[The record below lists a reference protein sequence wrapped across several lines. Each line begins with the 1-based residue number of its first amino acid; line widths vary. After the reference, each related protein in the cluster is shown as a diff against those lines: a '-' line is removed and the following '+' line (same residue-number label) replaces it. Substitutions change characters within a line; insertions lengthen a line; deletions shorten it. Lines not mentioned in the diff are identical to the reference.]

1 MRRNLGFTLIEVLVA
16 LGLMALLG
24 LMSWRGLDTLL
35 RTREATQ
42 SRTDQVSLVQ
52 VSLGQWR
59 ADLNSQMALPGLLGD
74 NSLMWNGS
82 LLRILRRST
91 TPMAD
96 GGDAGM
102 QVVAWTLR
110 EGFWRRWQSPQI
122 RSRAELEQAWS
133 MAALWGQNP
142 SAEMLQQ
149 EVKLMPLTGWQL
161 FYFRD
166 KAWTNPLS
174 SAGAGTADNLLKSP
188 DAVQLLLQ
196 LNTKDKLMLDWVR
209 PAFSPKQP

>member
-42 SRTDQVSLVQ
+42 SRTDQVALVQ
-52 VSLGQWR
+52 TSLGQWR
-59 ADLNSQMALPGLLGD
+59 ADLNSQMALPGMLGD
-74 NSLMWNGS
+74 NSMMWNGS
-82 LLRILRRST
+82 VLRILRRSSN
-91 TPMAD
+91 PMAD

-110 EGFWRRWQSPQI
+110 EGFWRRWQSAPI
-122 RSRAELEQAWS
+122 ENRSELEQAWL
-133 MAALWGQNP
+133 MADLWGQNP
-142 SAEMLQQ
+142 STELLQQ
-149 EVKLMPLTGWQL
+149 EVKLMPLSGWQL

-166 KAWTNPLS
+166 NAWTNPLS
-174 SAGAGTADNLLKSP
+174 SSGVGTADKLLKSP

-196 LNTKDKLMLDWVR
+196 LNTKDKLTLDWVR
-209 PAFSPKQP
+209 PAFNPKRP

>member
-1 MRRNLGFTLIEVLVA
+1 MRRAAGFTLIEVLVA

-24 LMSWRGLDTLL
+24 LLSWRGLDTLL
-35 RTREATQ
+35 RTREVTQ
-42 SRTDQVSLVQ
+42 SRIDSVALVQ

-59 ADLNSQMALPGLLGD
+59 ADLNAQMVLPSLLGD
-74 NSLMWNGS
+74 NSLDWNGKVV
-82 LLRILRRST
+82 RILRRSS

-110 EGFWRRWQSPQI
+110 EGFWRRWQSPDI
-122 RSRAELEQAWS
+122 RSRAALEQAWA

-142 SAEMLQQ
+142 STELLQQ
-149 EVKLMPLTGWQL
+149 EVKLMPLVAWQL

-166 KAWTNPLS
+166 NAWSNPLS
-174 SAGAGTADNLLKSP
+174 SAGAATADNLLKNP
-188 DAVQLLLQ
+188 DAVELVLQ
-196 LNTKDKLMLDWVR
+196 RNAADKLTLDWVR
-209 PAFSPKQP
+209 PAFNPKQP

>member
-1 MRRNLGFTLIEVLVA
+1 MRRNAGFTLIEVLVA

-24 LMSWRGLDTLL
+24 LLSWRGLDTLL

-42 SRTDQVSLVQ
+42 LRTNQVALVQ

-59 ADLNSQMALPGLLGD
+59 ADLNAQMALPGLLGD
-74 NSLMWNGS
+74 NSLIWNGS
-82 LLRILRRST
+82 VLRILRRSN

-110 EGFWRRWQSPQI
+110 EGFWRRWQSPPI

-142 SAEMLQQ
+142 NTELLQQ

-161 FYFRD
+161 FYFRE

-174 SAGAGTADNLLKSP
+174 SSGAGTADNLLKSP

-196 LNTKDKLMLDWVR
+196 LNTTDKLMLDWVR
-209 PAFSPKQP
+209 PAFNPNRP

>member
-42 SRTDQVSLVQ
+42 SRTNQVALVQ
-52 VSLGQWR
+52 TSLGQWR
-59 ADLNSQMALPGLLGD
+59 ADLNSQMALPGMLGD
-74 NSLMWNGS
+74 NSMMWNGS
-82 LLRILRRST
+82 VLRILRRSSN
-91 TPMAD
+91 PMAD

-110 EGFWRRWQSPQI
+110 EGFWRRWQSAPI
-122 RSRAELEQAWS
+122 ENRTELEQAWL
-133 MAALWGQNP
+133 MADLWGQNP
-142 SAEMLQQ
+142 STELLQQ
-149 EVKLMPLTGWQL
+149 EVKLMPLNGWQL

-166 KAWTNPLS
+166 NAWTNPLS
-174 SAGAGTADNLLKSP
+174 SSGVGTADKLLKSP

-196 LNTKDKLMLDWVR
+196 LNAKDKLTLDWVR
-209 PAFSPKQP
+209 PAFNPKRP

>member
-1 MRRNLGFTLIEVLVA
+1 MRRHVGFTLIEVLVA

-24 LMSWRGLDTLL
+24 LLSWRGLDTLL

-42 SRTDQVSLVQ
+42 LRTDQVALVQ

-59 ADLNSQMALPGLLGD
+59 ADLNAQMALPGLLGD
-74 NSLMWNGS
+74 NSLIWNGS
-82 LLRILRRST
+82 VLRILRRSN

-96 GGDAGM
+96 GGDTGM

-122 RSRAELEQAWS
+122 RSRAELEEAWS

-142 SAEMLQQ
+142 STELLKQ

-161 FYFRD
+161 FYFRE

-174 SAGAGTADNLLKSP
+174 SSGAGTADKLLKSP

-196 LNTKDKLMLDWVR
+196 LNTQDKLMLDWVR
-209 PAFSPKQP
+209 PAFNPNRP

>member
-1 MRRNLGFTLIEVLVA
+1 MRRELGFTLIEVLVA

-42 SRTDQVSLVQ
+42 SRTDQVALVQ
-52 VSLGQWR
+52 TSLGQWR
-59 ADLNSQMALPGLLGD
+59 ADLNAQMALPGMLGD

-82 LLRILRRST
+82 VLRILRRST
-91 TPMAD
+91 NPKTD

-110 EGFWRRWQSPQI
+110 EGFWRRWQSAPI
-122 RSRAELEQAWS
+122 ENRTELEQAWL
-133 MAALWGQNP
+133 MADLWGQNP
-142 SAEMLQQ
+142 STELLQQ
-149 EVKLMPLTGWQL
+149 EVKLMPLSGWQL

-166 KAWTNPLS
+166 NAWTNPLS
-174 SAGAGTADNLLKSP
+174 SSGVGTADKLLKSP

-196 LNTKDKLMLDWVR
+196 LNAKDKLTLDWVR
-209 PAFSPKQP
+209 PAFNPKRP

>member
-1 MRRNLGFTLIEVLVA
+1 MRRKLGFTLIEVLVA

-42 SRTDQVSLVQ
+42 SRTDQVALVQ
-52 VSLGQWR
+52 TSLGQWR
-59 ADLNSQMALPGLLGD
+59 ADLNAQMALPGMLGD

-82 LLRILRRST
+82 VLRILRRST
-91 TPMAD
+91 NPMTD

-110 EGFWRRWQSPQI
+110 EGFWRRWQSAPI
-122 RSRAELEQAWS
+122 ENRTELEQAWL
-133 MAALWGQNP
+133 MADLWGQNP
-142 SAEMLQQ
+142 STELLQQ
-149 EVKLMPLTGWQL
+149 EVKLMPLSGWQL

-166 KAWTNPLS
+166 NAWTNPLS
-174 SAGAGTADNLLKSP
+174 SSGVGTADKLLKSP

-196 LNTKDKLMLDWVR
+196 LNAKDKLTLDWVR
-209 PAFSPKQP
+209 PAFNPKRP

>member
-1 MRRNLGFTLIEVLVA
+1 MRRHVGFTLIEVLVA

-24 LMSWRGLDTLL
+24 LLSWRGLDTLL

-42 SRTDQVSLVQ
+42 LRTDQVALVQ

-166 KAWTNPLS
+166 KALS
-174 SAGAGTADNLLKSP
+174 RK
-188 DAVQLLLQ
+188 
-196 LNTKDKLMLDWVR
+196 
-209 PAFSPKQP
+209 

>member
-42 SRTDQVSLVQ
+42 SRTNQVALVQ
-52 VSLGQWR
+52 TSLGQWR
-59 ADLNSQMALPGLLGD
+59 ADLNSQLALPGMLGD
-74 NSLMWNGS
+74 NSMMWNGS
-82 LLRILRRST
+82 VLRILRRSSN
-91 TPMAD
+91 PMAD

-122 RSRAELEQAWS
+122 RSRAELEEAWS

-142 SAEMLQQ
+142 STELLKQ

-161 FYFRD
+161 FYFRE

-174 SAGAGTADNLLKSP
+174 SSGAGTADKLLKSP

-196 LNTKDKLMLDWVR
+196 LNTQDKLMLDWVR
-209 PAFSPKQP
+209 PAFNPNRP

>member
-1 MRRNLGFTLIEVLVA
+1 MRRKLGFTLIEVLVA

-42 SRTDQVSLVQ
+42 SRTDQVALVQ
-52 VSLGQWR
+52 TSLGQWR
-59 ADLNSQMALPGLLGD
+59 ADLNAQMALPGMLGD

-82 LLRILRRST
+82 VLRILRRST
-91 TPMAD
+91 NPMTD

-122 RSRAELEQAWS
+122 RSRAELEEAWS

-142 SAEMLQQ
+142 STELLQQ

-166 KAWTNPLS
+166 NAWTNPLS
-174 SAGAGTADNLLKSP
+174 SSGVGTADKLLKSP

-196 LNTKDKLMLDWVR
+196 LNAKDKLTLDWVR
-209 PAFSPKQP
+209 PAFNPKRP